1 MSATIDETEI
11 IDRVKWRCIPLL
23 LASYIVCYIDR
34 VNVGFAALTAN
45 RDLGLTANQFGWGAG
60 ILFLGYFIFEVP
72 SNLMLQKIG
81 ARRWLARIMV
91 TWGVI
96 GFCMVFVVGPY
107 SFYAMRFLLGAA
119 EAGLFPGVILYLT
132 YWFPRRYRAR
142 FMAWFVLG
150 IPLSSLIGSPISGLL
165 LGLDGWLGVRG
176 WQWLYMIES
185 LPAIVLGV
193 VTWFWLTDIPARAAW
208 LTSAQR
214 DWLQGEI
221 DRDRATPSARHIPLW
236 QLLGDRRVLVYSAVF
251 FGTSVPSYG
260 LGLWLPQIVKAFGLS
275 NAETGFVAAIPSIFG
290 CLGMVLWGRHSDSHD
305 ERNWHTIIAAFV
317 AAIGLILCVATASPT
332 LQIIAV
338 CFAMLGIYGI
348 KGPMWAMIVEAFE
361 VRIAAAAI
369 AMVSSIGNLSGWA
382 APYMVA
388 LVKTATGS
396 FALGLMSLGVMSAL
410 GGGVLLVYVFGGRL
424 LGRGDRPLPKV
435 PDVIH

>member
-1 MSATIDETEI
+1 MSTAEAVSGQPIGLAAETAI
-11 IDRVKWRCIPLL
+11 IDRVKWRCVPLL
-23 LASYIVCYIDR
+23 LVSYIVCYIDR

-45 RDLGLTANQFGWGAG
+45 RDLGLTANEYGWGAG
-60 ILFLGYFIFEVP
+60 ILFLGYFVFEVP
-72 SNLMLQKIG
+72 SNLMLERLG

-91 TWGVI
+91 TWGVV
-96 GFCMVFVVGPY
+96 GLCMVFVAGPY

-142 FMAWFVLG
+142 YMAWFVLG

-165 LGLDGWLGVRG
+165 LGLDGWLGIKG
-176 WQWLYMIES
+176 WQWLYLLES
-185 LPAIVLGV
+185 APAIILGV
-193 VTWFWLTDIPARAAW
+193 VTWFWLTDVPRRATW
-208 LTSAQR
+208 LSAAER
-214 DWLQGEI
+214 DWLQTEV
-221 DRDRATPSARHIPLW
+221 DRDRPLASPGHVRLVY
-236 QLLGDRRVLVYSAVF
+236 LLVNRRVWVYAAVF

-275 NAETGFVAAIPSIFG
+275 NAQTGFVAAIPSIFG
-290 CLGMVLWGRHSDSHD
+290 CLGMVLWGRHSDRQG
-305 ERNWHTIIAAFV
+305 ERVWHTMIAAFV
-317 AAIGLILCVATASPT
+317 AAVGLILCVATGSPF
-332 LQIIAV
+332 LQIVAV

-369 AMVSSIGNLSGWA
+369 ALVSSIGNLSGWA

-388 LVKTATGS
+388 VVKTATGS
-396 FALGLMSLGVMSAL
+396 FAMGLMSLGVMSAL
-410 GGGVLLVYVFGGRL
+410 GGLVLLVYTRL
-424 LGRGDRPLPKV
+424 RGWNLPA
-435 PDVIH
+435 

>member
-1 MSATIDETEI
+1 MSDTVDPAAI

-23 LASYIVCYIDR
+23 LVSYIVCYIDR

-45 RDLGLTANQFGWGAG
+45 RDLGLSATQYGWGAG
-60 ILFLGYFIFEVP
+60 ILFLGYFVFEVP
-72 SNLMLQKIG
+72 SNLMLEKIG

-96 GFCMVFVVGPY
+96 GFCMIFVAGPY

-132 YWFPRRYRAR
+132 YWFPRRHRAR

-176 WQWLYMIES
+176 WQWLYIIES

-193 VTWFWLTDIPARAAW
+193 VTWFWLTDLPARATWLTPAQRAW
-208 LTSAQR
+208 LQS
-214 DWLQGEI
+214 EV
-221 DRDRATPSARHIPLW
+221 DRDRSEPQARQPPLW
-236 QLLGDRRVLVYSAVF
+236 HLLGDLRVWVYSAVF

-290 CLGMVLWGRHSDSHD
+290 CLGMVLWGRHSDRQN
-305 ERNWHTIIAAFV
+305 ERTWHTIMAALV
-317 AAIGLILCVATASPT
+317 AAVGLILCVATGSPT
-332 LQIIAV
+332 LQITAV
-338 CFAMLGIYGI
+338 SFAMLGIYGI
-348 KGPMWAMIVEAFE
+348 KGPMWAMITEAFD
-361 VRIAAAAI
+361 VRSAAAAI
-369 AMVSSIGNLSGWA
+369 ALVSSIGNLSGWA

-396 FALGLMSLGVMSAL
+396 FALGLMSLGVMSGL
-410 GGGVLLVYVFGGRL
+410 GGGTLLVYVYHGRL
-424 LGRGDRPLPKV
+424 RGRRDRSLPKM